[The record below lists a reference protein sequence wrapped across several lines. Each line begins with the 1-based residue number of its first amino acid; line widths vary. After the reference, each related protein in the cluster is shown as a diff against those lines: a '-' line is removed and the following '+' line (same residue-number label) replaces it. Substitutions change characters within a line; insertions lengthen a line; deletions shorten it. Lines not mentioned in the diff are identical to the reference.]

1 MIGVGS
7 FIFHSTLKYPMQLLD
22 ELSMIYTTCIL
33 FFATFEFGM
42 TPRSKVFLAL
52 GVASIAIFVTGY
64 YHYLGDPVFHQNVF
78 ALLTAI
84 VFFRGLCIMEKT
96 LRPSRRSSTITPLP
110 GSELAR
116 RNQRDEE
123 ILKTMWQMIPFGL
136 LSVASGFLIW
146 NLDNHFCSNLRKWRR
161 SIGLPWG
168 VLLEGH
174 GHWHLLT
181 GIAEYFNLVWSIWLR
196 YCLEGRQ
203 DEVEL
208 VWPSMLSSMPS
219 VVRKDLNKAKE
230 YAEQEVSRG
239 KSKPM

>member
-33 FFATFEFGM
+33 FFATFEYGLH
-42 TPRSKVFLAL
+42 PRTKAFLGL
-52 GVASIAIFVTGY
+52 GVAGIAVFVTGY

-84 VFFRGLCIMEKT
+84 VFFRSMYCMEKT
-96 LRPSRRSSTITPLP
+96 LRPSRHSKKHSAVSSA
-110 GSELAR
+110 EQR
-116 RNQRDEE
+116 RHDRRDED
-123 ILKTMWQMIPFGL
+123 ILNTMWRMIPFGL

-146 NLDNHFCSNLRKWRR
+146 NLDNVYCSKLRQWRR
-161 SIGLPWG
+161 ELGLPWG
-168 VLLEGH
+168 ILLEGH

-181 GIAEYFNLVWSIWLR
+181 GIAEYFNVVWSIWLR
-196 YCLEGRQ
+196 YCFEGRQ

-208 VWPSMLSSMPS
+208 IWPSMLTSLPQ
-219 VVRKDLNKAKE
+219 VVRKDK
-230 YAEQEVSRG
+230 V
-239 KSKPM
+239 KSTSGSKSA